1 MKQAKWWTLVGLL
14 VVLLM
19 AGQVTQVTQ
28 VTAASNDNNVEW
40 YGVGHNT
47 RDPFYRNPTMA
58 IPVGQ
63 PVHLRL
69 RVYRYDITGA
79 SVRIWNSALQQEQV
93 YTLSWESNDS
103 TYDYWGVTLP
113 AQNTPTVLWYH
124 FRVYDGSD
132 VDYYADDGTRDGGWG
147 SMYDGESSAQAN
159 DFNITVYDPN
169 FTTPDW
175 LKNAVV
181 YQIFPDRFYNGN
193 TANDPQST
201 EKVYGDDVLFHTNW
215 YELPENPPKGRD
227 FFGGDLEG
235 VTAKLNVLD
244 DLGITAIYFNPIF
257 QAPSNHKYDT
267 VDHYT
272 IDPHFGDLTV
282 FQTLVNDAHN
292 RGVRIILD
300 GVFNHTSVA
309 HPFFQDVVAN
319 GSSSPYWSWYN
330 VYTTPIRWFDDVN
343 RNHYWDAGEPQVN
356 WDSPLQGIL
365 GSPDYESW
373 WGFATLPVWT
383 EISAVKD
390 YVYNGT
396 NAVARYWLNQGAD
409 GWRLDVADEVSHA
422 FWQGFRQAVK
432 QTKPDA
438 AVIGEVWGD
447 ASEFLVG
454 TEMDSVMNYRLKFAL
469 TDFIAKRTIS
479 VTDFHNRLLAIQE
492 DYPPEAW
499 YALLNL
505 LDSHDTARFLY
516 DAGENKDKLRLAFL
530 FIMTYPG
537 APTIYYGDEVGVTG
551 ANDPDSRRTYPW
563 GQEDLNLRADVKR
576 LIRIRTQYPA
586 LRTGSIEHGSVLDD
600 ANGLYGYKRWDGVH
614 QFFVGLNNSDASQT
628 MAFPTSGYVADG
640 TRFTDLWNGG
650 QFVATNGSLSVSVPA
665 TGGTILVAGT
675 SQDVK
680 VTFTVNGYVTY
691 YGQNIYVVGN
701 TPELGFWDPAK
712 ARPLSW
718 VDADTWSGDV
728 YFTDYSKCQTIEYKY
743 IVKNPDGSIV
753 WEGGS
758 NHVRTLPC
766 SGTTAFT
773 DNWQN

>member
-1 MKQAKWWTLVGLL
+1 MRQVKWWGFIGLL

-19 AGQVTQVTQ
+19 AGQVTQVA
-28 VTAASNDNNVEW
+28 AASNDNNVEW

-47 RDPFYRNPTMA
+47 RDSFYRNPTMA

-63 PVHLRL
+63 AVHLRL

-79 SVRIWNSALQQEQV
+79 RVRVWNSALQQEQS

-103 TYDYWGVTLP
+103 TYDYWGVTIP
-113 AQNTPTVLWYH
+113 AQSTPTVLWYH
-124 FRVYDGSD
+124 FQVYDGSD
-132 VDYYADDGTRDGGWG
+132 VDYYADDGSRDGGWG
-147 SMYDGESSAQAN
+147 TMYDDEVGAQAN

-169 FTTPDW
+169 FKTPDW

-181 YQIFPDRFYNGN
+181 YQIFPDRFYNGDP
-193 TANDPQST
+193 TNDPQST
-201 EKVYGDDVLFHTNW
+201 EKVYGDDVLFHTDW

-227 FFGGDLEG
+227 FFGGDLQG
-235 VTAKLNVLD
+235 VTTKLNVLD

-257 QAPSNHKYDT
+257 EAPSNHKYDT
-267 VDHYT
+267 VDHYK
-272 IDPHFGDLTV
+272 IDPHFGNLTV
-282 FQTLVNDAHN
+282 FQNLVNDAHTQ
-292 RGVRIILD
+292 GIRIILD

-319 GSSSPYWSWYN
+319 GTSSPYWPWYN
-330 VYTTPIRWFDDVN
+330 VHTIPIRWFDDID
-343 RNHYWDAGEPQVN
+343 RDHFWDANEPQVN

-365 GSPDYESW
+365 GSLDYESW

-383 EISAVKD
+383 EISAVRN
-390 YVYNGT
+390 YVYGGMSS
-396 NAVARYWLNQGAD
+396 VARYWLNQGAD
-409 GWRLDVADEVSHA
+409 GWRLDVADEVSHS
-422 FWQGFRQAVK
+422 FWQAFRQAVK

-479 VTDFHNRLLAIQE
+479 VADFHNRLLAIQE
-492 DYPPEAW
+492 DYPSEAW

-516 DAGENKDKLRLAFL
+516 DAGGDKEKLRLAFL

-563 GQEDLNLRADVKR
+563 GQEDLNLRTDVQR
-576 LIRIRTQYPA
+576 LIRIRTLYPA
-586 LRTGSIEHGSVLDD
+586 LRTGSIEHGTVLDN
-600 ANGLYGYKRWDGVH
+600 AKGLYGYKRWDGTH
-614 QFFVGLNNSDASQT
+614 KFFVGLNNSDSAQT
-628 MAFPTSGYVADG
+628 MVFPTNGYVTNG

-650 QFVATNGSLSVSVPA
+650 QYAATSGNLSVPVPA
-665 TGGTILVAGT
+665 TRGTILVAGT
-675 SQDVK
+675 DQDVK

-691 YGQNIYVVGN
+691 YGQDIYVVGN

-728 YFTDYSKCQTIEYKY
+728 YFTDYSRCQTIEYKY
-743 IVKNPDGSIV
+743 IVRNPDGSIV

-758 NHVRTLPC
+758 NHMRTLPC
-766 SGTTAFT
+766 SGTATFV